1 MFRERR
7 RAWVGQGPTGV
18 ERRVVIRALSLGG
31 PLSQMQRPRPGEGGQ
46 TCSGHTHWE
55 DSCLLAPFLL
65 PTLVAN
71 SPQPSGISWSVLLCI
86 ILYQGKENIRG
97 SLDLLT
103 DIFPTVTSSYR

>member
-1 MFRERR
+1 M
-7 RAWVGQGPTGV
+7 GQGPTGV

-46 TCSGHTHWE
+46 TCSGHSHWE
-55 DSCLLAPFLL
+55 DSCLLVVLCLSPFLL

-71 SPQPSGISWSVLLCI
+71 SPQPSGVSWSVLLCI

-97 SLDLLT
+97 TWIS
-103 DIFPTVTSSYR
+103 